1 MERFFV
7 SRPIFA
13 ICIALAIVLLG
24 AISIF
29 DLSIEQYPD
38 ITPPVVE
45 VTASYSGA
53 DAETVND
60 AVATPVAQS
69 VMGVS
74 DMLYMQSTSAN
85 DGSMVLQVVFDVGTD
100 PDLDAIFTQN
110 NVATST
116 ALLPSSVVTQGV
128 VTQKTM
134 TGFLMVFALHS
145 DGRYDNE
152 FLSNYAYINLQ
163 NQLLKINGVG
173 KVSIMGA
180 GEYAMR
186 IWVKPDLLNYYNVS
200 LDELRSAV
208 LAEGGIYPAGQFG
221 AEPSPEGTTYT
232 YTVTMPRQISTAE
245 EFAAI
250 VVKTTPAGEQ
260 IFLRD
265 VADVALGS
273 KSYGVA
279 SAFGEEP
286 ATLLVIYQ
294 EPGSNAVDVG
304 NRVKA
309 AIGRLSERFPDGV
322 SCTTIVDS
330 TESIRSGVKE
340 IILTLILALVLVI
353 AIIYLF
359 IQDWRATLIP
369 LVAIPV
375 SLIGTFIFFPLLG
388 FSINIISL
396 LGLVLAI
403 GLVVDD
409 AIVVVEAAQVN
420 IERGMKSREAA
431 IEAMRNVASPII
443 ATTVVLLAVFIPVSF
458 SGGITGR
465 LFQQFS
471 VTIAVSVVIS
481 SFNALTLSPALCSLL
496 LRHRE
501 PPQHGFFAAF
511 NRWFD
516 RRTARYTAFAPTL
529 ARHVART
536 GLFVAAMLAIV
547 FLVWRKLPA
556 GFLPEEDQG
565 YLMVTVSTPEA
576 SSLQITRE
584 AMAEADEL
592 IRRLPEVSS
601 TSFAAGFDMLAGIA
615 STSSGIIFV
624 KLADY
629 ADRKLS
635 AARIAQQ
642 LTGTLYVAVPGAEC
656 YAFIPPAIPGLGV
669 TSGISL
675 EVQDLEGRGT
685 AYLLEHTE
693 RLLDSLRALPSV
705 ASATTPFDADVPQRR
720 LRIDREQALAAE
732 VDLGTLYGELTTLL
746 GGTYINNFTR
756 FGKLYQT
763 YMQAAPDY
771 RRDERSL
778 DNYYVASASG
788 ESVPVASLAEV
799 IDTVGTAYVSQFNLY
814 RSVSLTVSPAAG
826 ASTGAVMQQ
835 IERTAETVL
844 PDDIDTAWSG
854 VSYQEANASKRGGTV
869 YLLAVVFVFLALAAL
884 YESWG
889 LPLAILMSVPA
900 AVLGAV
906 CFIGGAH
913 LLDPLFINDIYMQIS
928 LVMLIGLAAK
938 NAILV
943 VEYADRLF
951 REKGLS
957 LLEAAVEAARIRL
970 RPIIMTAFS
979 FILGVLPLVF
989 ASGVYSTAR
998 NIMGVALVGGMLFA
1012 TLLGIFIYPALYYL
1026 VGHIGGFERRRT
1038 RSKQEEQA

>member
-200 LDELRSAV
+200 LDELRAAV

-330 TESIRSGVKE
+330 TESIRSGVEE

-431 IEAMRNVASPII
+431 IEAMRNVASPIV
-443 ATTVVLLAVFIPVSF
+443 ATTVVLLAVFIPMSF
-458 SGGITGR
+458 VGGISGR
-465 LFQQFS
+465 LFQQFA
-471 VTIAVSVVIS
+471 VTISVSVVLS
-481 SFNALTLSPALCSLL
+481 AFNALTLSPALCALLPQGGGEGFLRRIQPAVRPLAGRLFLADRRHRAPHGAYRRAVAGDRLCDRCGMVLHARRIPSRRGPGLRDGRGECPRSIVAAGDAGGAGRGRPHHPLAARSAVYLLCRWVQHVGRHRRNRQRRGLRQAGRL
-496 LRHRE
+496 LR
-501 PPQHGFFAAF
+501 PQTLGHADRRGAQRDALRGAARGRGLRLHPAVDSGSGRHVGPVGRYAGFGRARYGLPGRADGALPRFAAPPAG
-511 NRWFD
+511 NRYGHHVVQRRRPAAKAGD
-516 RRTARYTAFAPTL
+516 RQSLRHAGRGGAERRLFGHNGLFGRCLHQQLQPFRKVVPDLSVGRTRLSDGP
-529 ARHVART
+529 HVAR
-536 GLFVAAMLAIV
+536 
-547 FLVWRKLPA
+547 
-556 GFLPEEDQG
+556 Q
-565 YLMVTVSTPEA
+565 
-576 SSLQITRE
+576 
-584 AMAEADEL
+584 
-592 IRRLPEVSS
+592 
-601 TSFAAGFDMLAGIA
+601 
-615 STSSGIIFV
+615 
-624 KLADY
+624 
-629 ADRKLS
+629 
-635 AARIAQQ
+635 
-642 LTGTLYVAVPGAEC
+642 
-656 YAFIPPAIPGLGV
+656 
-669 TSGISL
+669 
-675 EVQDLEGRGT
+675 
-685 AYLLEHTE
+685 
-693 RLLDSLRALPSV
+693 
-705 ASATTPFDADVPQRR
+705 
-720 LRIDREQALAAE
+720 
-732 VDLGTLYGELTTLL
+732 
-746 GGTYINNFTR
+746 
-756 FGKLYQT
+756 
-763 YMQAAPDY
+763 
-771 RRDERSL
+771 
-778 DNYYVASASG
+778 
-788 ESVPVASLAEV
+788 
-799 IDTVGTAYVSQFNLY
+799 
-814 RSVSLTVSPAAG
+814 
-826 ASTGAVMQQ
+826 
-835 IERTAETVL
+835 
-844 PDDIDTAWSG
+844 
-854 VSYQEANASKRGGTV
+854 
-869 YLLAVVFVFLALAAL
+869 
-884 YESWG
+884 
-889 LPLAILMSVPA
+889 
-900 AVLGAV
+900 
-906 CFIGGAH
+906 
-913 LLDPLFINDIYMQIS
+913 
-928 LVMLIGLAAK
+928 
-938 NAILV
+938 
-943 VEYADRLF
+943 LF
-951 REKGLS
+951 RE
-957 LLEAAVEAARIRL
+957 E
-970 RPIIMTAFS
+970 RP
-979 FILGVLPLVF
+979 
-989 ASGVYSTAR
+989 
-998 NIMGVALVGGMLFA
+998 
-1012 TLLGIFIYPALYYL
+1012 
-1026 VGHIGGFERRRT
+1026 
-1038 RSKQEEQA
+1038 

>member
-1 MERFFV
+1 MERFFIT
-7 SRPIFA
+7 RPIFA
-13 ICIALAIVLLG
+13 LSLAIVIVIAG
-24 AISIF
+24 FIS
-29 DLSIEQYPD
+29 LRGLPVEQYPD

-45 VTASYSGA
+45 VTATYDGA

-60 AVATPVAQS
+60 AVATPVAQA
-69 VMGVS
+69 VMGVN
-74 DMLYMQSTSAN
+74 DMLYMQATSAN
-85 DGSMVLQVVFDVGTD
+85 DGSMSLQVTFEIGSD
-100 PDLDAIFTQN
+100 PDMDAILTQN
-110 NVATST
+110 NVATAT
-116 ALLPSSVVTQGV
+116 AELPAAVTRQGV
-128 VTQKTM
+128 TTRKTM
-134 TGFLMVFALHS
+134 TGFLMVYSLHS
-145 DGRYDNE
+145 DGRYDDE
-152 FLSNYAYINLQ
+152 YLANYAYINLQ
-163 NQLLKINGVG
+163 NELLKLDGVG
-173 KVSIMGA
+173 KVNIMGA

-186 IWVKPDLLNYYNVS
+186 IWLRPDVLKYYGISV
-200 LDELRSAV
+200 EEVTEAV
-208 LAEGGIYPAGQFG
+208 ERQAGIYPAGQFG
-221 AEPSPEGTTYT
+221 AEPAPEGTTYT
-232 YTVTMPRQISTAE
+232 YTVTLPPQISTAE
-245 EFAAI
+245 EFGRI
-250 VVKTTPAGEQ
+250 LVRTTSSGQQ
-260 IFLRD
+260 IRLRD
-265 VADVALGS
+265 LAEVSLGS
-273 KSYGVA
+273 RSYGVSSRFEGSPTA
-279 SAFGEEP
+279 
-286 ATLLVIYQ
+286 LIVIYQ
-294 EPGSNAVDVG
+294 QPGSNAVAVG
-304 NRVKA
+304 NEVKA
-309 AIGRLSERFPDGV
+309 AMTRLAQRFPDGIEA
-322 SCTTIVDS
+322 TTIVDS
-330 TESIRSGVKE
+330 TESIDAGVRD
-340 IILTLILALVLVI
+340 IFRTLVIALVLVI

-359 IQDWRATLIP
+359 IQDWRATIIP

-375 SLIGTFIFFPLLG
+375 SLIGAFALFPLLG
-388 FSINIISL
+388 FTINIISL

-409 AIVVVEAAQVN
+409 AIVVVEAVQVN
-420 IERGMKSREAA
+420 IAAGMKPREATA
-431 IEAMRNVASPII
+431 EAMRNVASPII

-481 SFNALTLSPALCSLL
+481 SFNALTLSPALCALL

-501 PPQHGFFAAF
+501 PPRHGFFAAF

-685 AYLLEHTE
+685 AYLLEHAE

-844 PDDIDTAWSG
+844 PDDIGTAWSG

-928 LVMLIGLAAK
+928 LV
-938 NAILV
+938 NSS
-943 VEYADRLF
+943 DW
-951 REKGLS
+951 
-957 LLEAAVEAARIRL
+957 
-970 RPIIMTAFS
+970 RP
-979 FILGVLPLVF
+979 
-989 ASGVYSTAR
+989 
-998 NIMGVALVGGMLFA
+998 
-1012 TLLGIFIYPALYYL
+1012 
-1026 VGHIGGFERRRT
+1026 RT
-1038 RSKQEEQA
+1038 RFWSSSTPTGSSARRGCRCWKPPSKRPASV